1 MNKMKIEPIDE
12 RLYRAIAHVAG
23 YAKHMAEETDH
34 EYKYGESL
42 NDSIALVREY
52 TSCFAADGTVS
63 QRGEVPQCWNEDT
76 IFEPHYEVG
85 EISYAEEEASP
96 EQKDANAKKLL
107 EEIT

>member
-1 MNKMKIEPIDE
+1 MKVEPIDE
-12 RLYRAIAHVAG
+12 RLLHAISHVAN
-23 YAKHMAEETDH
+23 YTKHNLENPDEEYQHTEGLEDA
-34 EYKYGESL
+34 L
-42 NDSIALVREY
+42 ALVQEY
-52 TSCFAADGTVS
+52 TSCFAWNGEVS

-107 EEIT
+107 EELT